1 MPDRRRRYALAA
13 NRATA
18 TSRVLGGRGEAAG
31 LVWLHHPP
39 TPTRSPPCRG
49 RRFALPWRRVA
60 PGFALRARAAACC
73 VGNLVVH
80 VSVWRGAAE
89 RDAGVRRR
97 VSDNRQDGNP
107 PRLARAPRGALR
119 GPRPSAPPATFA
131 RRPVRRTPVSCS
143 AAPRYAPEHAR
154 REPFSDCAVPPMLT
168 FPA

>member
-1 MPDRRRRYALAA
+1 MPDSRRRYALAA

-97 VSDNRQDGNP
+97 VSDNRQDSNP
-107 PRLARAPRGALR
+107 PRLARAPRGGLR
-119 GPRPSAPPATFA
+119 GLGPQSIRPHLQAAPSVEPPCRVPPCPGMPASTPVA
-131 RRPVRRTPVSCS
+131 RRSSIVWLT
-143 AAPRYAPEHAR
+143 AA
-154 REPFSDCAVPPMLT
+154 D
-168 FPA
+168 